1 MNSHK
6 SGPGSRID
14 AEILST
20 YSVSQLQGGLFEMP
34 PSAPLDIVLFG
45 ATGFTGWITAQYIA
59 RLATPDLRW
68 AIAARSQDKL
78 AAKLQELRRLFPD
91 RAPPEIIV
99 AGLDDAS
106 AVRLAGAAK
115 VVISTVGP
123 YCRYGSGL
131 VKACAEAGTHYIDCT
146 GEHTWV
152 LDMIEKYDETARRT
166 GALIIP
172 QSAFESAPADLVSY
186 KVAKTIREEYGVGT
200 KDVTFSLHNLNG
212 GASGGTMET
221 FFSVIEVFGL
231 RRIASSSAPLALSPV
246 QKSRSYN
253 YPFRLPVFTH
263 PVLGTLTPWLQGTP
277 DRAIVMRSWGLT
289 EQYTP
294 AQSYGSSFG
303 FAEYKRVK
311 NVLEGAALW
320 LTITVLSVGVLLAPF
335 RWIARRVVMQPGL
348 GPSQKFDINRQGSL
362 EWRAVGV
369 ADTAD
374 SKSEKKVLASMR
386 YDEGDAY
393 ALTALLIVEAALAVL
408 DVQSRREAGTAAEM
422 ECLAGK
428 IGGGVLTPAS
438 LGDVYL
444 NRLDAVGVKVVAKTL

>member
-1 MNSHK
+1 
-6 SGPGSRID
+6 
-14 AEILST
+14 
-20 YSVSQLQGGLFEMP
+20 MP
-34 PSAPLDIVLFG
+34 PSASLDIVLFG

-59 RLATPDLRW
+59 RLATPNLRW
-68 AIAARSQDKL
+68 AIAARSKDKL
-78 AAKLQELRRLFPD
+78 TAKLQELRRLFPD
-91 RAPPEIIV
+91 RTPPEIIV
-99 AGLDDAS
+99 AGLDDDS
-106 AVRLAGAAK
+106 AARLAAAGK

-146 GEHTWV
+146 GEHPWV

-186 KVAKTIREEYGVGT
+186 KVVKTIREEYGVGT
-200 KDVTFSLHNLNG
+200 KDVHFSLHNLNG

-231 RRIASSSAPLALSPV
+231 RRIAASSHPLALSPV
-246 QKSRSYN
+246 HKDRPYSFPRH
-253 YPFRLPVFTH
+253 LPVFTH

-289 EQYTP
+289 EQHAP
-294 AQSYGSSFG
+294 EQSYGRA
-303 FAEYKRVK
+303 FAFTEYKRVK
-311 NVLEGAALW
+311 NVLEGVALW
-320 LTITVLSVGVLLAPF
+320 ATIAVLSVGVLLAPF
-335 RWIARRVVMQPGL
+335 RWIARRVITQPGS
-348 GPSQKFDINRQGSL
+348 GPSQDFNAHRQGTL

-369 ADTAD
+369 ADTND
-374 SKSEKKVLASMR
+374 GKGEKKVLGSFK

-393 ALTALLIVEAALAVL
+393 ALTGLLIVEAALSVL
-408 DVQSRREAGTAAEM
+408 DVQRQREAGTLKEE
-422 ECLAGK
+422 ECLAGR

-438 LGDVYL
+438 LGEVFL
-444 NRLDAVGVKVVAKTL
+444 RRLDKVGVKVDAKKL